1 MKKEKEVML
10 TNCMEGFQKE
20 EINYSD
26 YEVSFRRWL
35 VSQVDSGNMSLNEVR
50 DRFQINQTELK
61 RVFKRWQELYSD
73 DCRLA

>member
-1 MKKEKEVML
+1 MKKEREAIL

-35 VSQVDSGNMSLNEVR
+35 
-50 DRFQINQTELK
+50 
-61 RVFKRWQELYSD
+61 
-73 DCRLA
+73 

>member
-1 MKKEKEVML
+1 MKKERETIL

-35 VSQVDSGNMSLNEVR
+35 ISQIDSGNMSMNKSALSIDKSVLSISNR
-50 DRFQINQTELK
+50 
-61 RVFKRWQELYSD
+61 SD
-73 DCRLA
+73 SLRLFG